1 MTRLWAVALVLVVAV
16 TAGCADTAT
25 TAPKVS
31 LTATLVPPVDIKLA
45 WRDRGP
51 TPAGRIV
58 EFANAAAGPYTILG
72 FLPPGQMS
80 YDHRDLIP
88 QTAFYYRVVPYYGP
102 TTAAITRTLPP
113 GDYDDKTQAQD
124 HIWAEPRTVRQPAV
138 APRSVQGGGAPT
150 DLKATVMNAN
160 GIKLTWTDR
169 ASDESGY
176 LVEVKPAGSADF
188 RVVQVLEENINS
200 CGVVILPNEKT
211 ATYRVRAF
219 VYGPSSNTAS
229 QITLA

>member
-1 MTRLWAVALVLVVAV
+1 MAV

-88 QTAFYYRVVPYYGP
+88 QTAFFYYRVVPYYGGRP
-102 TTAAITRTLPP
+102 PRRSLVRSRRVTTTTKP
-113 GDYDDKTQAQD
+113 K
-124 HIWAEPRTVRQPAV
+124 PRTT
-138 APRSVQGGGAPT
+138 S
-150 DLKATVMNAN
+150 
-160 GIKLTWTDR
+160 
-169 ASDESGY
+169 
-176 LVEVKPAGSADF
+176 
-188 RVVQVLEENINS
+188 
-200 CGVVILPNEKT
+200 
-211 ATYRVRAF
+211 
-219 VYGPSSNTAS
+219 GPSHGPCGS
-229 QITLA
+229 QRWPLGRSRAAARRRI